1 MQIPFKYSLRNFS
14 TRKLTNVITVSGVA
28 LVVFVFAAV
37 LMMAYGIQ
45 KTLKATGQ
53 NDNVHIARKSA
64 NGEIS
69 SIIDGETQNIIRS
82 LPYIAKTGDGK
93 PIISYEPVVVINL
106 KKVDGGLSNVTVR
119 GVSPQVEKL
128 RPQVK
133 IVEGRMFKWGT
144 RELIVG
150 SGLINRFKG
159 ANIGDKVKF
168 AGDNWTIVGEFT
180 TDGSGFDSE
189 LWGDALQLLDA
200 FNRGSTVSIVTL
212 KLDNA
217 NNYDKFKRAFESD
230 RRLEQFE
237 PEIEQQYYE
246 EQSELMSNF
255 IRILGIFVT
264 IIFSL
269 GATIGAMITMYAAVA
284 NRTRE
289 IGTMRALGFR
299 RRNIMVVFLSE
310 SIMISLAGGI
320 VGLIL
325 ASFLQFFSISTLN
338 FASFSELQFSFAVS
352 PTIIISSLIFAL
364 IMGIIGG
371 FLPSIRAAR
380 KNIVDS
386 LRGG

>member
-119 GVSPQVEKL
+119 GVSPQVEIL

-133 IVEGRMFKWGT
+133 LVEGRMFKWGT

-255 IRILGIFVT
+255 IKILGIFVT

-299 RRNIMVVFLSE
+299 RRNIMIVFLSE

-352 PTIIISSLIFAL
+352 PSIIISSLIFAL
-364 IMGIIGG
+364 VMGIVGG

>member
-1 MQIPFKYSLRNFS
+1 MQIPFKYSFRNFA
-14 TRKLTNVITVSGVA
+14 TRRLTNIITVSGVA

-45 KTLKATGQ
+45 KTLKATGEK
-53 NDNVHIARKSA
+53 DNVLISRKSA

-69 SIIDGETQNIIRS
+69 SIIDGDTQNIIRS
-82 LPYIAKTGDGK
+82 LPYVAKTSDGK

-106 KKVDGGLSNVTVR
+106 EKVGGGMSNITVR
-119 GVSPQVEKL
+119 GVSQEIQKL

-133 IVEGRMFKWGT
+133 LIEGRMFNWGT

-150 SGLINRFKG
+150 SGITDRFEG
-159 ANIGDKVKF
+159 AKIGDKVKF
-168 AGDNWTIVGEFT
+168 AGDQWTIVGIFSS
-180 TDGSGFDSE
+180 DGSGFDSE

-200 FNRGSTVSIVTL
+200 FNRANTVSTVTL
-212 KLDNA
+212 KLTSADDF
-217 NNYDKFKRAFESD
+217 DKFKRAFESD
-230 RRLEQFE
+230 RRLQQFE
-237 PEIEQQYYE
+237 PKIEQQYFE

-255 IRILGIFVT
+255 IRILGIFIT

-299 RRNIMVVFLSE
+299 RRNIMIVFLTE
-310 SIMISLAGGI
+310 SIMISFVGGVI
-320 VGLIL
+320 GLIL

-352 PTIIISSLIFAL
+352 PSIIFSSLVFAVV
-364 IMGIIGG
+364 MGIIGG
-371 FLPSIRAAR
+371 FLPSVRASR
-380 KNIVDS
+380 KKIVDS
-386 LRGG
+386 LRAG

>member
-255 IRILGIFVT
+255 IKILGIFVT

-299 RRNIMVVFLSE
+299 RRNIMIVFLSE

-352 PTIIISSLIFAL
+352 PSIIISSLIFAL
-364 IMGIIGG
+364 VMGIVGG